1 MAKENERKVT
11 VECLVETYEPI
22 PLGFIEIQD
31 DDCVVFTYAVCDLGG
46 HKKRVIVDISPT
58 KDKGYHDIA
67 RGSARQN
74 RNVLQRLGIK
84 SILDHPLVASD
95 ERKIGRGIEGDQPEY
110 LDLKTT
116 NLTILQQFTSA

>member
-22 PLGFIEIQD
+22 PLDFIEVQG

-46 HKKRVIVDISPT
+46 YKERVIVDVSPT
-58 KDKGYHDIA
+58 KDKGYYDKY

-74 RNVLQRLGIK
+74 RDVLQRLGIK
-84 SILDHPLVASD
+84 SIYSYPLVASD
-95 ERKIGRGIEGDQPEY
+95 ERKIGGDIEGDQPEY